1 MAARKTKATVEGKP
15 KEIESLFSKKQL
27 LAAERFQG
35 KKDVLNTLLSDNGQ
49 YTVESVEQKIK
60 EFYEREVK

>member
-1 MAARKTKATVEGKP
+1 MAARKTKATVESEP

-27 LAAERFQG
+27 LASARFQG
-35 KKDVLNTLLSDNGQ
+35 KKDVLNTLLSDNEQ
-49 YTVESVEQKIK
+49 YTLSGVEQKVK